1 MFEVG
6 VVDLWWGQM
15 TLPGT
20 TRGELFCLQESVSTS
35 QARRGGGG
43 AGEKRSEEERRG
55 EERRGEERRKED
67 EMEESDEKE
76 EKRKHLKLKVG
87 GKAESQQRLGE
98 RRQATRSTTK
108 PPSPAIFTL

>member
-1 MFEVG
+1 MVG
-6 VVDLWWGQM
+6 ANDVARHNQRRVVLFA
-15 TLPGT
+15 
-20 TRGELFCLQESVSTS
+20 GEREHVT
-35 QARRGGGG
+35 RRGGGG
-43 AGEKRSEEERRG
+43 AGEKRSEEKKRG

-67 EMEESDEKE
+67 EMEESDKKE